1 VAIIA
6 ERREGTMQQVR
17 NIAAK
22 VDVDFL
28 ENGLQQQKGSFWRPT
43 VYADETKDSLENRYT
58 SATV

>member
-17 NIAAK
+17 SIAAK
-22 VDVDFL
+22 VDGDFL
-28 ENGLQQQKGSFWRPT
+28 GKGVTTTKGRIWGSA
-43 VYADETKDSLENRYT
+43 VYADETNDSLENRYT